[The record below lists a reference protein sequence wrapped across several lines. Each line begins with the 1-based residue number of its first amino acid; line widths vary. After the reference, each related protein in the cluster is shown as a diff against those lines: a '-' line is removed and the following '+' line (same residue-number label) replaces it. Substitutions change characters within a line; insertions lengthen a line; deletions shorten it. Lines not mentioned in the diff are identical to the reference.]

1 MATPGYPQM
10 MPGGPMPMGGMPRPM
25 RRGAPKS
32 VPVIVG
38 AGLAVGVFCGLL
50 FGVGTGDKK
59 DKTDDKAVKVT
70 ATEAAPE
77 GLGATAPLPPPKPT
91 MPAVAAGSGSA
102 TGSAATG
109 SAAPAKV
116 EPTVKTAK
124 LVIDI
129 KPDEAAKDA
138 KIQVNGN
145 DITGNTVE
153 LPAEQKSVKLA
164 IKTSGYHSIDKTM
177 TLDMHPGDETK
188 IEIEMQK
195 RGAAPAGAGSPGFG
209 GASHTAPT
217 VPKAPPGPPKPPKPK
232 GGGVIDI

>member
-1 MATPGYPQM
+1 MSPG
-10 MPGGPMPMGGMPRPM
+10 MPMPRPM
-25 RRGAPKS
+25 KRGAPKI

-50 FGVGTGDKK
+50 FGVGTKDKT
-59 DKTDDKAVKVT
+59 KTDDKPVKVS

-77 GLGATAPLPPPKPT
+77 GLGASSTLPAPKPAI
-91 MPAVAAGSGSA
+91 PAGAVGSGSA
-102 TGSAATG
+102 VAPAATG
-109 SAAPAKV
+109 SAAAAAGSAAPAHV

-145 DITGNTVE
+145 DITGNIVE
-153 LPAEQKSVKLA
+153 LPVEQKSVKLS
-164 IKTSGYHSIDKTM
+164 IKTTGYHSVDKTM
-177 TLDMHPGDETK
+177 NLDMKPGDETK

-195 RGAAPAGAGSPGFG
+195 RGGGAAPSAGSPGFG